1 MMQRLVLVWALAG
14 ALVASGAETAVGQSG
29 ALRRAAIGGALGI
42 GGGSVATL
50 AVIVAR
56 ARFQSKYLDSPEDLV
71 HWQTLPAIAGPVS
84 GVVFGVAGDR
94 VLWGSVI
101 GSTSG
106 LVAGAAVGAGLGAVL
121 SDDPEWTWGGGV
133 IGAGVG
139 VSVGALVGAFV
150 GWQETDDSERVSTSS
165 IPISVRIPL

>member
-1 MMQRLVLVWALAG
+1 MMQRLVLVAALAV
-14 ALVASGAETAVGQSG
+14 ALVAGGADPAAGQSG
-29 ALRRAAIGGALGI
+29 ALKRAAIGGALGV
-42 GGGSVATL
+42 GGGSIATL

-56 ARFQSKYLDSPEDLV
+56 ARFQSKYLDSPDDLV

-84 GVVFGVAGDR
+84 GIVFGMAGDR
-94 VLWGSVI
+94 VLWGSVR

-106 LVAGAAVGAGLGAVL
+106 LVAGAAVGAGLGALL
-121 SDDPEWTWGGGV
+121 SDDPEWRWGGGV

-139 VSVGALVGAFV
+139 VSLGALVGAFI
-150 GWQETDDSERVSTSS
+150 GWKETEDLEQAESRS